1 MRLPRAALLLG
12 LLALSPAAAA
22 QHGGRR
28 RHAAPMPSPA
38 PRAGG
43 FARAHLQ
50 RCGEGDA
57 TACRVAGVHVAR
69 GDGGAARNGEAAAQL
84 LERAWTL
91 HRDEGC
97 EWFFTLRQDLPPNA
111 VTRAC
116 AHGCSFACEAR
127 AMHELAVDPAE
138 GAAALD
144 HLCDRGSAHACY
156 VLGHALLDGAL
167 LPRSRRAA
175 VEHIG
180 RACDLGGSVACFEMT
195 LERWD
200 QELLRAR
207 RAAVSPERLL
217 ATAPLSALRR
227 AATRAPGASPPS
239 RPTPDAPP
247 RRRAERSDETPP
259 RRGSARERDL

>member
-1 MRLPRAALLLG
+1 MRPPRAALLLG

-38 PRAGG
+38 PRAGASRARSSSAA
-43 FARAHLQ
+43 ARATPRRAGSRGCTWPGVTAARRATARPRRSSWSVPGRCTATRAVSGSTPSGRSPAQ
-50 RCGEGDA
+50 RRDPRLRARVQLRVRGPGDA
-57 TACRVAGVHVAR
+57 PAR
-69 GDGGAARNGEAAAQL
+69 GGPRGGQRRPRSPLRPRQRPRLLRARARAARRRAAA
-84 LERAWTL
+84 
-91 HRDEGC
+91 
-97 EWFFTLRQDLPPNA
+97 
-111 VTRAC
+111 
-116 AHGCSFACEAR
+116 
-127 AMHELAVDPAE
+127 
-138 GAAALD
+138 
-144 HLCDRGSAHACY
+144 
-156 VLGHALLDGAL
+156 
-167 LPRSRRAA
+167 RSRRAA

-207 RAAVSPERLL
+207 REAVSPERLL

-239 RPTPDAPP
+239 RPTPDAPA
-247 RRRAERSDETPP
+247 RRRGARSDDAPP
-259 RRGSARERDL
+259 RRGSAREREL